1 MTENIYGD
9 VLFVINFSMDFL
21 SLYITSRIMKTRPKA
36 WRMMVSASAG
46 GVYGVAAL
54 FFPFG
59 EPLLSLCGVL
69 CAVLMC
75 LITFGGGLKKILI
88 SSAVFYG
95 AGMLLGGVM
104 TLIYSK
110 IGRYT
115 GYISIG
121 GSISTVFGEL
131 PLWLFAV
138 LAVVS
143 ALITAALGRIFRRK
157 SVQRSE
163 VVTFSVCGARHSVE
177 CLVDSGNLLCEPIS
191 GVPVVFISEREAGFV
206 PEKLLAAMRSGG
218 ECSDY
223 DVMRRLRFAFA
234 TGVGGKRTV
243 VCAVPDVCAVG
254 DESCRALFAVDFGG
268 GDYGGFGGLVPE
280 ILVT

>member
-21 SLYITSRIMKTRPKA
+21 SLYITSRIMKTKPKS
-36 WRMMVSASAG
+36 WRMTVSASVG

-59 EPLLSLCGVL
+59 EPLLSLCGVV
-69 CAVLMC
+69 CALLMC
-75 LITFGGGLKKILI
+75 LIAFGRGLKKTLL
-88 SSAVFYG
+88 STAVFYG
-95 AGMLLGGVM
+95 VGMLLGGVM

-110 IGRYT
+110 IGKYT

-121 GSISTVFGEL
+121 GSISTVFGEI

-138 LAVVS
+138 LAALS
-143 ALITAALGRIFRRK
+143 ALITAAIGRTIKRKNAVRSAVLGFRIGDA
-157 SVQRSE
+157 E
-163 VVTFSVCGARHSVE
+163 HSVE

-206 PEKLLAAMRSGG
+206 PEKLLSAMRSGG
-218 ECSDY
+218 DGADY
-223 DVMRRLRFAFA
+223 DVMKRLRFAFA
-234 TGVGGKRTV
+234 TGVGGKSTV
-243 VCAVPDVCAVG
+243 VCAVPDVCTVG
-254 DESCRALFAVDFGG
+254 GEACRALFAVDFGG
-268 GDYGGFGGLVPE
+268 GDFGGFGGLVPE